1 MLSKYSAFLLLLRHQ
16 KKGSKANQGLL
27 APSTKPPPHPI
38 KLLFQGTALRPL
50 HQEAPGLIPHFSAMP
65 RGQGMTQVAFSTGP
79 SLLVFLSAQPLH
91 SLPVPIPS
99 ALCHTLTPTLSSLQD
114 FLPPPGTR
122 ETKER
127 CYSSETWLL
136 SSHVREEVLAPTHMD
151 RNWAPL
157 PWIPGMHNFQGASR
171 WVSLTSWIVQQ
182 EAQQVLKM
190 TANRGTKNKWG
201 KIKHF

>member
-1 MLSKYSAFLLLLRHQ
+1 MLSKYSALLLLLRQQ

-27 APSTKPPPHPI
+27 APSTKPPPIPSSCCP
-38 KLLFQGTALRPL
+38 KELLWGPCIRKHLDHIFF
-50 HQEAPGLIPHFSAMP
+50 IPHFSATP

-99 ALCHTLTPTLSSLQD
+99 TLCHTLTPTLSSLQD

-136 SSHVREEVLAPTHMD
+136 SSRMWEEVLVPTHMD
-151 RNWAPL
+151 RNRLHSHGYQGCTIFKVLQDECHLPL
-157 PWIPGMHNFQGASR
+157 GSYNRRPSR
-171 WVSLTSWIVQQ
+171 C
-182 EAQQVLKM
+182 
-190 TANRGTKNKWG
+190 
-201 KIKHF
+201 